1 MQGNI
6 ADIVRINEKIR
17 AEAVRL
23 IGPDGEQ
30 VGIVSVPEALSYAD
44 RLNLDL
50 VEVAPM
56 ASPPV
61 CKVMDYGK
69 YRYEQE
75 QKAKEARKRQ
85 TTISIK
91 EIKLRPKIDDHD
103 FDTKKGHV
111 ERFLKKGDKVKLTIM
126 FRGREL
132 VHPHLGETTAPAYGG
147 GSGRDRRGRVGAE
160 PRRQEH
166 DHDAGAQAELIR
178 RLVLQRPLRNRPQ
191 PSSGRAMLAR
201 MWMKGTGMAKNKT
214 HKGTKKR
221 IRVTATGKLMRQRA
235 FGSHLLT
242 KKSANRKRKLRKAA
256 QIVASDTNRLRSLLG
271 R

>member
-17 AEAVRL
+17 ADAVRL

-30 VGIVSVPEALSYAD
+30 VGILSVPEALSYAD

-132 VHPHLGETTAPAYGG
+132 VHPHLGERLLRRMAEDLADIGEIESEPNLD
-147 GSGRDRRGRVGAE
+147 GRNMVM
-160 PRRQEH
+160 
-166 DHDAGAQAELIR
+166 
-178 RLVLQRPLRNRPQ
+178 
-191 PSSGRAMLAR
+191 MLAP
-201 MWMKGTGMAKNKT
+201 
-214 HKGTKKR
+214 KR
-221 IRVTATGKLMRQRA
+221 
-235 FGSHLLT
+235 S
-242 KKSANRKRKLRKAA
+242 
-256 QIVASDTNRLRSLLG
+256 
-271 R
+271 

>member
-1 MQGNI
+1 MHSNI
-6 ADIVRINEKIR
+6 ADIIRINEKIR
-17 AEAVRL
+17 AESVRL

-30 VGIVSVPEALSYAD
+30 VGIVSVPQALEYAD

-56 ASPPV
+56 AAPPV
-61 CKVMDYGK
+61 CKVMDFGK

-103 FDTKKGHV
+103 FATKKGHV

-132 VHPHLGETTAPAYGG
+132 VHPHLGERLLRRMAEDLTEIGDVESEPNLD
-147 GSGRDRRGRVGAE
+147 GRNMVM
-160 PRRQEH
+160 
-166 DHDAGAQAELIR
+166 
-178 RLVLQRPLRNRPQ
+178 
-191 PSSGRAMLAR
+191 MLAP
-201 MWMKGTGMAKNKT
+201 
-214 HKGTKKR
+214 KR
-221 IRVTATGKLMRQRA
+221 
-235 FGSHLLT
+235 S
-242 KKSANRKRKLRKAA
+242 
-256 QIVASDTNRLRSLLG
+256 
-271 R
+271 

>member
-1 MQGNI
+1 M
-6 ADIVRINEKIR
+6 
-17 AEAVRL
+17 
-23 IGPDGEQ
+23 
-30 VGIVSVPEALSYAD
+30 PEALSYAD
-44 RLNLDL
+44 KLNLDL

-56 ASPPV
+56 ADPPV

-132 VHPHLGETTAPAYGG
+132 VHPHLGERLLRRMAEELADIGEVESEPNLD
-147 GSGRDRRGRVGAE
+147 GRNMVM
-160 PRRQEH
+160 
-166 DHDAGAQAELIR
+166 
-178 RLVLQRPLRNRPQ
+178 
-191 PSSGRAMLAR
+191 MLAP
-201 MWMKGTGMAKNKT
+201 
-214 HKGTKKR
+214 KR
-221 IRVTATGKLMRQRA
+221 
-235 FGSHLLT
+235 
-242 KKSANRKRKLRKAA
+242 
-256 QIVASDTNRLRSLLG
+256 
-271 R
+271 

>member
-1 MQGNI
+1 M
-6 ADIVRINEKIR
+6 VRINEKIR
-17 AEAVRL
+17 ADQVRL
-23 IGPDGEQ
+23 IGPNGEQ
-30 VGIVSVPEALSYAD
+30 VGIVSVSEALNYAD

-56 ASPPV
+56 ATPPV

-111 ERFLKKGDKVKLTIM
+111 ERFLKKGDKVKVTIM

-132 VHPHLGETTAPAYGG
+132 VHPHLGERLLRRMADELVDIGEVESEPNLDGRNMVMMMAP
-147 GSGRDRRGRVGAE
+147 
-160 PRRQEH
+160 
-166 DHDAGAQAELIR
+166 
-178 RLVLQRPLRNRPQ
+178 
-191 PSSGRAMLAR
+191 
-201 MWMKGTGMAKNKT
+201 
-214 HKGTKKR
+214 KR
-221 IRVTATGKLMRQRA
+221 
-235 FGSHLLT
+235 
-242 KKSANRKRKLRKAA
+242 
-256 QIVASDTNRLRSLLG
+256 
-271 R
+271 

>member
-1 MQGNI
+1 MLGFSYPAQPGEVRGNI

-17 AEAVRL
+17 ADQVRL
-23 IGPDGEQ
+23 IGPNGEQ

-44 RLNLDL
+44 KLNLDL

-56 ASPPV
+56 ADPPV

-132 VHPHLGETTAPAYGG
+132 VHPHLGERLLRRMAEELADIGEVESEPNLD
-147 GSGRDRRGRVGAE
+147 GRNMVM
-160 PRRQEH
+160 
-166 DHDAGAQAELIR
+166 
-178 RLVLQRPLRNRPQ
+178 
-191 PSSGRAMLAR
+191 MLAP
-201 MWMKGTGMAKNKT
+201 
-214 HKGTKKR
+214 KR
-221 IRVTATGKLMRQRA
+221 
-235 FGSHLLT
+235 
-242 KKSANRKRKLRKAA
+242 
-256 QIVASDTNRLRSLLG
+256 
-271 R
+271 

>member
-1 MQGNI
+1 MARTGGTGGGARHI

-17 AEAVRL
+17 ADQVRL

-30 VGIVSVPEALSYAD
+30 VGIVGLQEALSYAD
-44 RLNLDL
+44 KLNLDL

-56 ASPPV
+56 ATPAV

-103 FDTKKGHV
+103 FSTKKGHV

-132 VHPHLGETTAPAYGG
+132 VHPHLGERLLRRMADELVDIGEVESEPNLD
-147 GSGRDRRGRVGAE
+147 GRNMVM
-160 PRRQEH
+160 
-166 DHDAGAQAELIR
+166 
-178 RLVLQRPLRNRPQ
+178 
-191 PSSGRAMLAR
+191 MLAP
-201 MWMKGTGMAKNKT
+201 
-214 HKGTKKR
+214 KR
-221 IRVTATGKLMRQRA
+221 
-235 FGSHLLT
+235 S
-242 KKSANRKRKLRKAA
+242 
-256 QIVASDTNRLRSLLG
+256 
-271 R
+271 

>member
-1 MQGNI
+1 MGYPGEVQGNI

-17 AEAVRL
+17 ADQVRL
-23 IGPDGEQ
+23 IGSDGEQ

-56 ASPPV
+56 ATPPV
-61 CKVMDYGK
+61 CKIMDYGK

-132 VHPHLGETTAPAYGG
+132 VHPHLGERLLRRMAEDLAEICEVESEPNLD
-147 GSGRDRRGRVGAE
+147 GRNM
-160 PRRQEH
+160 
-166 DHDAGAQAELIR
+166 IM
-178 RLVLQRPLRNRPQ
+178 
-191 PSSGRAMLAR
+191 MLAP
-201 MWMKGTGMAKNKT
+201 
-214 HKGTKKR
+214 KR
-221 IRVTATGKLMRQRA
+221 
-235 FGSHLLT
+235 S
-242 KKSANRKRKLRKAA
+242 
-256 QIVASDTNRLRSLLG
+256 
-271 R
+271 

>member
-17 AEAVRL
+17 ADSVRL

-30 VGIVSVPEALSYAD
+30 VGIVGLPEALSYAD

-56 ASPPV
+56 ANPPV

-75 QKAKEARKRQ
+75 QKAKEARRRQ

-111 ERFLKKGDKVKLTIM
+111 ERFLRKGDKVKLTIM

-132 VHPHLGETTAPAYGG
+132 VHPHLGERLLRRMAEDLAEIGEIESEPNLD
-147 GSGRDRRGRVGAE
+147 GRNMVMMLA
-160 PRRQEH
+160 PRR
-166 DHDAGAQAELIR
+166 
-178 RLVLQRPLRNRPQ
+178 N
-191 PSSGRAMLAR
+191 
-201 MWMKGTGMAKNKT
+201 
-214 HKGTKKR
+214 
-221 IRVTATGKLMRQRA
+221 
-235 FGSHLLT
+235 
-242 KKSANRKRKLRKAA
+242 
-256 QIVASDTNRLRSLLG
+256 
-271 R
+271 

>member
-1 MQGNI
+1 M

-17 AEAVRL
+17 AETVRL

-30 VGIVSVPEALSYAD
+30 VGIVGVPEALTYAD

-132 VHPHLGETTAPAYGG
+132 VHPHLGERLLRRMADDLADIGEVESEPNLD
-147 GSGRDRRGRVGAE
+147 GRNMVMMLVPKRG
-160 PRRQEH
+160 
-166 DHDAGAQAELIR
+166 
-178 RLVLQRPLRNRPQ
+178 
-191 PSSGRAMLAR
+191 
-201 MWMKGTGMAKNKT
+201 
-214 HKGTKKR
+214 
-221 IRVTATGKLMRQRA
+221 
-235 FGSHLLT
+235 
-242 KKSANRKRKLRKAA
+242 
-256 QIVASDTNRLRSLLG
+256 
-271 R
+271 

>member
-1 MQGNI
+1 VAACAAFLHSWNNLEPVAHPGEVQGNI

-17 AEAVRL
+17 ADQVRL
-23 IGPDGEQ
+23 IGADGEQ
-30 VGIVSVPEALSYAD
+30 VGIMSVPEALGIAD

-61 CKVMDYGK
+61 CKIMDYGK

-132 VHPHLGETTAPAYGG
+132 VHPHLGERLLRRMADDLAEIGEIESEPNLE
-147 GSGRDRRGRVGAE
+147 GRNM
-160 PRRQEH
+160 
-166 DHDAGAQAELIR
+166 IM
-178 RLVLQRPLRNRPQ
+178 
-191 PSSGRAMLAR
+191 MLAP
-201 MWMKGTGMAKNKT
+201 
-214 HKGTKKR
+214 KR
-221 IRVTATGKLMRQRA
+221 G
-235 FGSHLLT
+235 
-242 KKSANRKRKLRKAA
+242 
-256 QIVASDTNRLRSLLG
+256 
-271 R
+271 

>member
-1 MQGNI
+1 MAAAFSVHVNVDRSGTAGEVLSNI
-6 ADIVRINEKIR
+6 AETTRINDRIR
-17 AEAVRL
+17 AESVRL
-23 IGPDGEQ
+23 IGPEGEQ
-30 VGIVSVPEALSYAD
+30 VGIVSLREATEYAD

-56 ASPPV
+56 ANPPV

-103 FDTKKGHV
+103 FATKKGHV

-132 VHPHLGETTAPAYGG
+132 VHPHLGERLLRRMAEELQELGDVESQPNLD
-147 GSGRDRRGRVGAE
+147 GRNMVM
-160 PRRQEH
+160 
-166 DHDAGAQAELIR
+166 
-178 RLVLQRPLRNRPQ
+178 
-191 PSSGRAMLAR
+191 MLAP
-201 MWMKGTGMAKNKT
+201 
-214 HKGTKKR
+214 KKR
-221 IRVTATGKLMRQRA
+221 
-235 FGSHLLT
+235 
-242 KKSANRKRKLRKAA
+242 
-256 QIVASDTNRLRSLLG
+256 
-271 R
+271 

>member
-1 MQGNI
+1 MQGHI

-17 AEAVRL
+17 ADSVRL

-30 VGIVSVPEALSYAD
+30 VGIVGVPEALAFAD

-56 ASPPV
+56 ATPPV

-111 ERFLKKGDKVKLTIM
+111 QRFLTHGDKVKLTIM

-132 VHPHLGETTAPAYGG
+132 VHPHLGERLLRRMAEDLADVGEVESEPNLD
-147 GSGRDRRGRVGAE
+147 GRNMVM
-160 PRRQEH
+160 
-166 DHDAGAQAELIR
+166 
-178 RLVLQRPLRNRPQ
+178 
-191 PSSGRAMLAR
+191 MLAP
-201 MWMKGTGMAKNKT
+201 
-214 HKGTKKR
+214 KR
-221 IRVTATGKLMRQRA
+221 
-235 FGSHLLT
+235 
-242 KKSANRKRKLRKAA
+242 N
-256 QIVASDTNRLRSLLG
+256 
-271 R
+271 

>member
-17 AEAVRL
+17 ADQVRL

-30 VGIVSVPEALSYAD
+30 VGIVDIREALSYAD

-56 ASPPV
+56 ANPPV

-111 ERFLKKGDKVKLTIM
+111 ERFLRKGDKVKLTIM

-132 VHPHLGETTAPAYGG
+132 VHPHLGE
-147 GSGRDRRGRVGAE
+147 RLLRRMA
-160 PRRQEH
+160 
-166 DHDAGAQAELIR
+166 DD
-178 RLVLQRPLRNRPQ
+178 LVDIGEVESQ
-191 PSSGRAMLAR
+191 PSLDGRNMVMMLAP
-201 MWMKGTGMAKNKT
+201 
-214 HKGTKKR
+214 KR
-221 IRVTATGKLMRQRA
+221 
-235 FGSHLLT
+235 
-242 KKSANRKRKLRKAA
+242 
-256 QIVASDTNRLRSLLG
+256 
-271 R
+271 

>member
-1 MQGNI
+1 VQGNI

-17 AEAVRL
+17 AESVRL

-30 VGIVSVPEALSYAD
+30 VGIVGVPEALRYAD
-44 RLNLDL
+44 GLNLDL

-56 ASPPV
+56 SSPPV

-69 YRYEQE
+69 YKYEQE

-132 VHPHLGETTAPAYGG
+132 VHPHLGERLLRRMAQDLAEICEVESEPNLD
-147 GSGRDRRGRVGAE
+147 GRNMVM
-160 PRRQEH
+160 
-166 DHDAGAQAELIR
+166 
-178 RLVLQRPLRNRPQ
+178 
-191 PSSGRAMLAR
+191 MLAP
-201 MWMKGTGMAKNKT
+201 
-214 HKGTKKR
+214 KR
-221 IRVTATGKLMRQRA
+221 
-235 FGSHLLT
+235 S
-242 KKSANRKRKLRKAA
+242 
-256 QIVASDTNRLRSLLG
+256 
-271 R
+271 

>member
-1 MQGNI
+1 MPRRVCAVVDAVQSRVERWRELPLSYFATRVARGEVQG
-6 ADIVRINEKIR
+6 DIVDTVRINEKIR
-17 AEAVRL
+17 ADSVRL
-23 IGPDGEQ
+23 VGPDGEQ
-30 VGIVSVPEALSYAD
+30 VGIIALRDALVYAD

-75 QKAKEARKRQ
+75 QKAKDARKRQ

-103 FDTKKGHV
+103 FEIKKGHV

-132 VHPHLGETTAPAYGG
+132 MHPHLGERLLRRMSEDIVELGDVESQPNLDGRNMVMMIAP
-147 GSGRDRRGRVGAE
+147 
-160 PRRQEH
+160 
-166 DHDAGAQAELIR
+166 
-178 RLVLQRPLRNRPQ
+178 
-191 PSSGRAMLAR
+191 
-201 MWMKGTGMAKNKT
+201 
-214 HKGTKKR
+214 KK
-221 IRVTATGKLMRQRA
+221 K
-235 FGSHLLT
+235 
-242 KKSANRKRKLRKAA
+242 
-256 QIVASDTNRLRSLLG
+256 
-271 R
+271 

>member
-17 AEAVRL
+17 ADAVRL

-111 ERFLKKGDKVKLTIM
+111 ERFLRKGDKVKLTIM

-132 VHPHLGETTAPAYGG
+132 VHPHLGERLLRRMAEDLADIGEVESEPNLD
-147 GSGRDRRGRVGAE
+147 GRNMVM
-160 PRRQEH
+160 
-166 DHDAGAQAELIR
+166 
-178 RLVLQRPLRNRPQ
+178 
-191 PSSGRAMLAR
+191 MLAP
-201 MWMKGTGMAKNKT
+201 
-214 HKGTKKR
+214 KR
-221 IRVTATGKLMRQRA
+221 
-235 FGSHLLT
+235 S
-242 KKSANRKRKLRKAA
+242 
-256 QIVASDTNRLRSLLG
+256 
-271 R
+271 

>member
-1 MQGNI
+1 VQGNI

-17 AEAVRL
+17 AESVRL

-30 VGIVSVPEALSYAD
+30 VGIVGVPEALTYAD

-132 VHPHLGETTAPAYGG
+132 VHPHLGERLLRRMAEDLAEIGEVESEPNLD
-147 GSGRDRRGRVGAE
+147 GRNM
-160 PRRQEH
+160 
-166 DHDAGAQAELIR
+166 IM
-178 RLVLQRPLRNRPQ
+178 
-191 PSSGRAMLAR
+191 MLAP
-201 MWMKGTGMAKNKT
+201 
-214 HKGTKKR
+214 KR
-221 IRVTATGKLMRQRA
+221 
-235 FGSHLLT
+235 
-242 KKSANRKRKLRKAA
+242 N
-256 QIVASDTNRLRSLLG
+256 
-271 R
+271 